1 MLQAEIVGATTSCK
15 RHRRSC
21 KFCGT
26 DAEAAKDTYP
36 CYKLTGV
43 LRPRTAF
50 FSGGE
55 LGCNL
60 LPLYPAPKLCGRGA
74 REGRPGHAGDVLEEE
89 AGFFSFSFT
98 VRG

>member
-1 MLQAEIVGATTSCK
+1 VPRRAVSAAAGAASFVVMTP
-15 RHRRSC
+15 
-21 KFCGT
+21 
-26 DAEAAKDTYP
+26 E
-36 CYKLTGV
+36 LW
-43 LRPRTAF
+43 PRTAF

-55 LGCNL
+55 LSCNL
-60 LPLYPAPKLCGRGA
+60 LPLYPAPKSCGRGA